1 MAINDLQILLNQ
13 IKLEDTTELLLF
25 INKANTENLT
35 HTNLSKYLKELP
47 EHRASTITNNQL
59 KLLKTMGFRG
69 GYTLY
74 MYKAYRDPTPPPTAL
89 SVRYLAITTAYNFI
103 HNNLARIPAEDLIY
117 FSNYHKSKWK
127 KVNPSRK
134 NTKGTQF
141 TFQMNTFSLQ
151 IFKGSIKKEFLRTE
165 AKNFILKVNMAYKDS
180 PKTIAEIR
188 IRNKFYALIL
198 NNTPVHTRVML
209 DLLHLTNIDLGNER
223 IYDAHEDE
231 ALAISLG
238 YAGHPMSAYNTSN
251 TMSTYSTDVTLVTHN
266 NGLPGDRDNERLTAG
281 ASILLTAYARSGN
294 EAYHTL
300 AQRMLAN
307 IDKATKTTTLNNTK
321 AIEALRTILKEP
333 HE

>member
-1 MAINDLQILLNQ
+1 MAVNDLQILLNQ

-35 HTNLSKYLKELP
+35 TDNLSKYLKELP
-47 EHRASTITNNQL
+47 EHRALTITNNQL
-59 KLLKTMGFRG
+59 KLLKTMRFRG

-74 MYKAYRDPTPPPTAL
+74 MYRGYNTPTPPPT
-89 SVRYLAITTAYNFI
+89 SISERYLKITTSYNFI
-103 HNNLARIPAEDLIY
+103 HNNLASIPSEDLIY

-141 TFQMNTFSLQ
+141 TFQMNIFSLQ
-151 IFKGSIKKEFLRTE
+151 IFKSSIKKEFLRTE

-188 IRNKFYALIL
+188 TRNKFYALIL
-198 NNTPVHTRVML
+198 DNTPVHTRVML
-209 DLLHLTNIDLGNER
+209 DLLHPTSIVIKDEL
-223 IYDAHEDE
+223 YDVHEDE

-238 YAGHPMSAYNTSN
+238 YTGHPMSAYNTSN
-251 TMSTYSTDVTLVTHN
+251 TMSTYSSDVTLVTHN

-294 EAYHTL
+294 IAYHTL